1 MKTNKANLA
10 EKAKKSPVG
19 RYNREVPMA
28 SLRSAITNGSDLL
41 AGDVDH
47 RAAWV
52 RRLRD
57 LINGHVSDAG
67 GIDLISSAEAS
78 IIKRASM
85 LELQMEML
93 ETRFAKNDGI
103 ASSDQLL
110 LYQRTANSTRRLL
123 ESVGLKRRPRDV
135 TPDPLSYAREFAR
148 RKAEEAEL
156 AE

>member
-1 MKTNKANLA
+1 MQA
-10 EKAKKSPVG
+10 
-19 RYNREVPMA
+19 A
-28 SLRSAITNGSDLL
+28 S
-41 AGDVDH
+41 
-47 RAAWV
+47 
-52 RRLRD
+52 
-57 LINGHVSDAG
+57 
-67 GIDLISSAEAS
+67 ISSQSAEAS